1 MKKGLFLV
9 ISTLLIV
16 GLLVGCGGTDIV
28 ENPGGV
34 DGGSEY
40 KDGTYT
46 ATSNANERGY
56 GKAEVV
62 IKDGVISAVT
72 LWEFNDK
79 GQEKD
84 DSYTYENFHT
94 AMDELPGKFVE
105 ANSAEVDVV
114 TGATGSSNKAM
125 DAVGKALQKSKGFT
139 GTFEGMHMGVSDVSE
154 RGGWAVALV
163 VLDAE
168 GNISEVIL
176 KEVAGTDFKDDGY
189 TYDVWHQ
196 AVDEMAQRFV
206 DANSS
211 EVDAFTGATGS
222 SGMWVQ
228 AVEDALQ
235 KAK

>member
-16 GLLVGCGGTDIV
+16 GLLAGCGGTDIV

-62 IKDGVISAVT
+62 IKGGVIDAVT

-79 GQEKD
+79 GLEKD
-84 DSYTYENFHT
+84 DSYTYENFHV

-114 TGATGSSNKAM
+114 TGASSTSAKAM
-125 DAVGKALQKSKGFT
+125 DAVGKALERSKGFS
-139 GTFEGMHMGVSDVSE
+139 GTFEGMHMGVSEATE
-154 RGGWAVALV
+154 RGWAVALV
-163 VLDAE
+163 VLDAD

-176 KEVAGTDFKDDGY
+176 KEIAGTDFKDEGY
-189 TYDVWHQ
+189 SYDVWHQ

-211 EVDAFTGATGS
+211 DVDAFSGATGS
-222 SGMWVQ
+222 SGLWVQ

-235 KAK
+235 KAQ

>member
-9 ISTLLIV
+9 ISALLIV
-16 GLLVGCGGTDIV
+16 VMLVGCGSDAVV
-28 ENPGGV
+28 ENPGSA
-34 DGGSEY
+34 DGDAY

-56 GKAEVV
+56 VQAEVV
-62 IKDGVISAVT
+62 IKDGVIDAVT

-79 GQEKD
+79 GLEKD

-114 TGATGSSNKAM
+114 TGATSTSNKAM
-125 DAVGKALQKSKGFT
+125 EAVGRALEKSKGFT
-139 GTFEGMHMGVSDVSE
+139 GTFEGMHMGVSAVSE

-176 KEVAGTDFKDDGY
+176 KEVAGTDFKDEGY
-189 TYDVWHQ
+189 SYDIWHQ
-196 AVDEMAQRFV
+196 AVDEMAQRYV

-211 EVDAFTGATGS
+211 DVDAFTGATGS
-222 SGMWVQ
+222 SGMWNE

-235 KAK
+235 KAQ